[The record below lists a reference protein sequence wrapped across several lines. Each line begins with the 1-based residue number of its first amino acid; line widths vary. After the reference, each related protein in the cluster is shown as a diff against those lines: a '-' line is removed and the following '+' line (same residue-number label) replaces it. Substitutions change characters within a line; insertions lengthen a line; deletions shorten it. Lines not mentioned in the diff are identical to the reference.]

1 MQWWER
7 LVLGAWMVLTLVLMR
22 SYAGTLMSLLA
33 VRQIPQPFQDL
44 RRLLDDPDVTM
55 VWEAGSMY
63 VQFLMVSRRRRFQC
77 SATIHCIIISVT

>member
-63 VQFLMVSRRRRFQC
+63 VQFLMVSRRRRCCCLAVLGQRTDQ
-77 SATIHCIIISVT
+77 A